1 MNFECHFCE
10 NVRLSEYDFMIIVVY
25 CFGPVYYNRSQF
37 LDTKHKYRKSNI
49 LFHQRII
56 LQFIIRRP
64 FFFVRYALTIIY
76 HALLPPS
83 VSERELPTCLEV
95 QGGWKLLLHVH
106 IQWNPVS
113 LIDLYLVE
121 ILAIWACSIF
131 VAFSQH
137 GEWSHSYYR
146 TTIKQ

>member
-1 MNFECHFCE
+1 MIFLCTVLGLYIIIDNNSFIPNTNIE
-10 NVRLSEYDFMIIVVY
+10 NLIFSF
-25 CFGPVYYNRSQF
+25 N
-37 LDTKHKYRKSNI
+37 
-49 LFHQRII
+49 QRII
-56 LQFIIRRP
+56 LQSTVYNSQAL
-64 FFFVRYALTIIY
+64 FFVRYALTIIY

-95 QGGWKLLLHVH
+95 QGGWKLLLHVPHVH